1 MASDQP
7 FRDRLTELAS
17 VVLGFAAFT
26 VAATWPLARY
36 WSTSLPSDLGDPLF
50 VTWVMAWVGRHLT
63 AMATGDL
70 GAFARM
76 WDAPIF
82 APETGTLTYSEHF
95 VPQTLL
101 ALPVYWSGNSPIAA
115 YNSAFLASMWLSAL
129 GAYQFVMTLTGRR
142 DGALV
147 AGMLYGFNVYRLI
160 SLSHLHTLS
169 AQWAPFALTGIL
181 VFARTG
187 SRWALAGATAA
198 WVALAL
204 SSIYYL
210 AYFTPF
216 IGAFGAVALARHQGW
231 RRPGS
236 LVALG
241 VAGVVAVA
249 VLIPFLWPYVTTLRG
264 QLVSR
269 PLSEVEMSSLTLDA
283 YRGGLPHLGPM
294 IVLALLAVMAWR
306 PRGRHLRWAV
316 VTLVVA
322 AVASFWLSLGPTP
335 RLGGQ
340 PVGVPGLYGVLYDLV
355 PGFDGLRV
363 ASRFAMVLML
373 ALTALAGVG
382 VALLSAASR
391 RWGAAVTMAAV
402 TAHIAIYWS
411 VPLPRD
417 VPVGTGTLREIPAY
431 LAPTAP
437 LPEVYRPLLGVDAGA
452 VVVELPFGEPAYE
465 LRYMYFG
472 LTHPG
477 RLENGYSGLF
487 PASYRAR
494 AAALRTPWADPE
506 AAWRALAPARYAVV
520 HGDAWPPERA
530 ADVWQWLAER
540 GATPMAVVGQASVWQ
555 LPPQTP

>member
-1 MASDQP
+1 
-7 FRDRLTELAS
+7 
-17 VVLGFAAFT
+17 
-26 VAATWPLARY
+26 
-36 WSTSLPSDLGDPLF
+36 
-50 VTWVMAWVGRHLT
+50 
-63 AMATGDL
+63 
-70 GAFARM
+70 
-76 WDAPIF
+76 
-82 APETGTLTYSEHF
+82 
-95 VPQTLL
+95 
-101 ALPVYWSGNSPIAA
+101 
-115 YNSAFLASMWLSAL
+115 MWLSAL
-129 GAYQFVMTLTGRR
+129 GAYQFVLTLTGRR
-142 DGALV
+142 AGALA
-147 AGMLYGFNVYRLI
+147 AGTLFGFNVYRLI

-169 AQWAPFALTGIL
+169 AQWAPFALTGIV

-204 SSIYYL
+204 SSVYYL
-210 AYFTPF
+210 AYFTP
-216 IGAFGAVALARHQGW
+216 ILGAFGAVALARHQGW
-231 RRPGS
+231 RSRGS
-236 LVALG
+236 VVALG
-241 VAGVVAVA
+241 VAGVVAIA
-249 VLIPFLWPYVTTLRG
+249 VLIPFLWPYVETLRG
-264 QLVSR
+264 QQVSR

-283 YRGGLPHLGPM
+283 YRRALPHLGPM
-294 IVLALLAVMAWR
+294 IVLSLLAVLAWR

-316 VTLVVA
+316 AALAGA
-322 AVASFWLSLGPTP
+322 AVSAFWLSLGPTP

-340 PVGVPGLYGVLYDLV
+340 PVGVPGLYGVLYEVV

-373 ALTALAGVG
+373 ALAALAGVG

-391 RWGAAVTMAAV
+391 MWGAAVMMAALS
-402 TAHIAIYWS
+402 AHIAVYWS

-417 VPVGTGTLREIPAY
+417 VPVGTGPLREVPAY

-437 LPEVYRPLLGVDAGA
+437 LPAVYRPLLGVDDGA

-472 LTHPG
+472 LMHPG

-487 PASYRAR
+487 PASYRQR

-530 ADVWQWLAER
+530 ADVWRWLAER
-540 GATPMAVVGQASVWQ
+540 GARPMVVVDQASVWQ
-555 LPPQTP
+555 LPPESP